1 MFDHL
6 PRKKYLDMESIESD
20 RTIHPAILK
29 LGGLYRSGA
38 VQDDDD
44 RVCALFAAF
53 CDVIKDYKTPPKRTL
68 SWDLDK
74 HIRLQVQH
82 LVDCRQMSM
91 SMGNFIKFVRF
102 TITQV
107 ASDVSEADAKD
118 FLLERLYNFV
128 EERISVAQQNI
139 AKFCTSAI
147 KANDV
152 ILTFGSSP
160 VIRQVLIAA
169 AKVKTFKLIVVDAR
183 PLREGLKTVAA
194 LSPYVTCIYT
204 PLGSAATAMK
214 EATKVILGA
223 SALLSNGSVFAPV
236 GTAMVASL
244 AKFFR
249 VPVIFAAETYKFCE
263 KVQLD
268 SIVYN
273 EIGSCSELVRRA
285 DSVEGGSTS
294 QPSNSGA
301 SAAAGAPVPVMW
313 SSYKGAAEVS
323 ELNCFPYEVINLRY
337 DITPIQSVSVVA
349 TEAGMI
355 PPTSVPVLIR
365 ELRLD
370 QTGPAVTA
378 SIPGNQPTRK

>member
-1 MFDHL
+1 
-6 PRKKYLDMESIESD
+6 
-20 RTIHPAILK
+20 
-29 LGGLYRSGA
+29 
-38 VQDDDD
+38 
-44 RVCALFAAF
+44 
-53 CDVIKDYKTPPKRTL
+53 
-68 SWDLDK
+68 
-74 HIRLQVQH
+74 
-82 LVDCRQMSM
+82 MSM

-107 ASDVSEADAKD
+107 AADVSEADAKD

-147 KANDV
+147 KTNDV

-204 PLGSAATAMK
+204 PLASAATAMK

-244 AKFFR
+244 ARFFR

-285 DSVEGGSTS
+285 DSVEGTS
-294 QPSNSGA
+294 QPSNSAGTWA
-301 SAAAGAPVPVMW
+301 AATPPTAAAAGAPVPVMW
-313 SSYKGAAEVS
+313 TSYKGAAEVS